1 MKPDRVSLPPPLSSF
16 LPSPSSF
23 LRPLS
28 SFLRRQE
35 SSQLNRRILRPF
47 IRCPFGTGI
56 TLDSRVRGN
65 DRVAGTERIDKDLDS
80 RIHRHTPRFCI
91 PGPIAAI
98 LLLAISLSACVQAPV
113 ENRIMPS
120 WDARKDEL
128 MGLET
133 WNLKGRI
140 AVRTPDESGSGSLH
154 WAQRRGEYDLRVIA
168 PFSGGVYELSGT
180 AAMVSLRAP
189 DNSLLQAGD
198 AETLLYQAAG
208 WRLPVSEMVY
218 WIRGLPAPSLQVD
231 RLLLDDENRVSEL
244 SQGGWSIRYKRYT
257 GVGGASLPARLDL
270 ENGEVRVRL
279 SVREWDLH

>member
-1 MKPDRVSLPPPLSSF
+1 MKSDRASLLPPLSSF
-16 LPSPSSF
+16 L
-23 LRPLS
+23 RM
-28 SFLRRQE
+28 QE
-35 SSQLNRRILRPF
+35 SSQLNRRTLRPF
-47 IRCPFGTGI
+47 TRCPFGTVV
-56 TLDSRVRGN
+56 TLDSRIRGN
-65 DRVAGTERIDKDLDS
+65 D
-80 RIHRHTPRFCI
+80 PRFRI
-91 PGPIAAI
+91 PGSATAI

-120 WDARKDEL
+120 WDARMDEL

-154 WAQRRGEYDLRVIA
+154 WAQRRDEYDLRVIA

-180 AAMVSLRAP
+180 AGTVSLRSP

-198 AETLLYQAAG
+198 AESLLYEAAG
-208 WRLPVSEMVY
+208 WRLPVSEMVF
-218 WIRGLPAPSLQVD
+218 WIRGIPAPSLQVD
-231 RLLLDDENRVSEL
+231 RLLLDGENRVSEL

-257 GVGGASLPARLDL
+257 AAGGVSMPARLDL

-279 SVREWDLH
+279 SVREWNLDR